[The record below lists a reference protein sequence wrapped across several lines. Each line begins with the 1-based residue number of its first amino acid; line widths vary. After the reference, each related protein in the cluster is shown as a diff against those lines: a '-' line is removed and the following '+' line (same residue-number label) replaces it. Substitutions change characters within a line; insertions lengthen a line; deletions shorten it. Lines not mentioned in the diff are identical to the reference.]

1 VKLQYKGHVILRERV
16 DQFRAYFQALKC
28 VGTFTTAREA
38 ADALD
43 EEQRKLDRKR
53 SASLRRHSTEKLNH
67 YQREQVCL
75 LAGVHPY
82 PIRIVEYVF
91 VMCGKSFD
99 KTEKALELG
108 AAYNSIERGIDEAN
122 I

>member
-1 VKLQYKGHVILRERV
+1 MQVK
-16 DQFRAYFQALKC
+16 KC

-43 EEQRKLDRKR
+43 KEQCKLDRKR
-53 SASLRRHSTEKLNH
+53 SASPRRKNMEKLNQ
-67 YQREQVCL
+67 YQKEQVCL

-99 KTEKALELG
+99 KTEKALKLG
-108 AAYNSIERGIDEAN
+108 AAYNSIERGINEAN
-122 I
+122 ITTAST

>member
-1 VKLQYKGHVILRERV
+1 MKLQYKGHVILRERV

-28 VGTFTTAREA
+28 VGTFTTDREA

-53 SASLRRHSTEKLNH
+53 SASLRRQNMEKLNQP
-67 YQREQVCL
+67 QRERICS
-75 LAGVHPY
+75 LAISHPY
-82 PIRIVEYVF
+82 PIWTVEYVF
-91 VMCGKSFD
+91 FRCDKSFD
-99 KTEKALELG
+99 KTEKALKLG